1 MRFFL
6 IFFIPVLFFASG
18 CIPSTDNT
26 SNTNNPDTTL
36 QFKNNIS
43 ALYGMG
49 GKIAVTNT
57 GPASNIIWK
66 DSLGVTQSLD
76 SLRGKKILLNFW
88 ALWCVYCDQELPA
101 LKSISQTTDIVV
113 IGVNVL
119 DEQSSLF
126 DRVKF
131 YDSTQAIK
139 FQLITD
145 ALSKTYVN
153 YGGTGTELPWSFA
166 IDRQGNIAYKFVGA
180 QTKDEFM
187 SIMNQIP

>member
-1 MRFFL
+1 MRFFIAL
-6 IFFIPVLFFASG
+6 FIVVLFFTSG
-18 CIPSTDNT
+18 CIPSTEVNP
-26 SNTNNPDTTL
+26 NNNNPDTTL
-36 QFKNNIS
+36 QFKKNIS
-43 ALYGMG
+43 ALYGIG
-49 GKIAVTNT
+49 TKITGIT

-66 DSLGVTQSLD
+66 DSLGVIQSLD

-88 ALWCVYCDQELPA
+88 ALWCTYCDQELPA
-101 LKSISQTTDIVV
+101 LKSISETTDVVV

-139 FQLITD
+139 FQLVTD
-145 ALSKTYVN
+145 PLSKTYIN

-166 IDRQGNIAYKFVGA
+166 IDRDGNIVQKFRGA
-180 QTKDEFM
+180 QTKDQFM
-187 SIMNQIP
+187 LIMNQIP